1 MKIVHNPQMMMILN
15 MVCRCELTKIEY
27 KEPDRKKR
35 MLSNERDS
43 SGSCLLIKQHEVKF
57 EPHTN
62 DTNE

>member
-1 MKIVHNPQMMMILN
+1 MMMILN

-27 KEPDRKKR
+27 KEPGREIRKECWA
-35 MLSNERDS
+35 MRDS
-43 SGSCLLIKQHEVKF
+43 SGSCLLIKQHGVKF

>member
-15 MVCRCELTKIEY
+15 MVCRCELNRMENKTK
-27 KEPDRKKR
+27 
-35 MLSNERDS
+35 LSNERDS
-43 SGSCLLIKQHEVKF
+43 SGISLLIKQHEVKF